1 MSDMKRT
8 LLFLMGIWMATGLY
22 AQSWLPQ
29 RDTMQGE
36 HESMVIDLKLTI
48 DGETYAPEGA
58 TSPYRIAAYVD
69 GMFRGESQ
77 VNTHM
82 QADGSVALSY
92 FTLTVYGYTDPETKE
107 NTLAGKPV
115 TFRIYDEE
123 SGLEYI
129 LPDTYS
135 YPFADGAHHGTL
147 SDLEELSFTSITG
160 MYLTNE
166 DIYPDTEYNL
176 NDYVTFFSRG
186 EDVTDGTRL
195 YLTWSITKS
204 NTISSYPPAGFHL
217 DASTGNLMVTAEA
230 LAGDYEYHAH
240 TQGTTLK
247 EQRGTLT
254 LRKNAASIT
263 ILNDTVDV
271 LSGTNAFSG
280 VLAEGIDFEILPSD
294 AEKGFFL
301 SYSNGAIVGEDGR
314 LRAGESEVTITASS
328 DESVQGT
335 LHLRVFDDV
344 DEFSTTE
351 TLLYLPSTVT
361 DVDAWLKQHIT
372 FTPATAL
379 HDIFYL
385 SSDWNVI
392 STHGA
397 KPVITGLGE
406 TTLTLRPVLTSGDQS
421 ITFTIIVYHPIDELV
436 VVKESYDVIVG
447 QSLGDVIYESDATF
461 YFAPQGSSG
470 LPYAYTIE
478 DKEFLTADS
487 CFAKVGS
494 TTMTLWHP
502 ARPDLKAQLTLNAY
516 DEATDIEYVGDKV
529 YVPRSTTDLMA
540 YLHKHISL
548 VPATAKQ
555 EFKITSSSNATV
567 IGRQATGAPYSVR
580 GYGTAGLL
588 LKPTVT
594 NANRSYLVTVV
605 VYEPVTGINLL
616 VDHLEGTVGEN
627 IHSHIAYGATFGF
640 EPRFSRN
647 IITDFTVTPTDPTM
661 IDADGNILRGGP
673 TSVIIA
679 SVTNPEVKAELP
691 VTLYDLPEDIDF
703 IDGVERAYIPDTCTD
718 VDAWLKRYIQ
728 VLPATA
734 KQEFRYAAASPAAVI
749 QLEGSAPNRY
759 PVVQNTGEGTLIMA
773 PAALPGKIKYFPI
786 TVYKPVEEVTILQDT
801 AKAYVGD
808 TFHSHAEYGTHF
820 RFEPEMSGTVR
831 QSVFALGNPAI
842 CPAGDINAIPDSEE
856 AQAAVLVSSGTT
868 TVSVSPL
875 TDPGVKG
882 EYTLV
887 VYDYSKEFAHDE
899 KIYIPFDAADPAAYI
914 YRQVSVLPTTA
925 RQELEFMYT
934 YNPSVIEVMGGQLH
948 IYGLGET
955 KLHLR
960 SIDGRTVADIPVVV
974 YQEVQEV
981 VTHID
986 SLELAVGLNL
996 FDYLEA
1002 GVHYDVL
1009 PGDAPQSII
1018 LIPDDTTM
1026 VAPDGTILRKG
1037 TTLLTLASAFTPEIQ
1052 SSTPIVVNSYYKLL
1066 DFTLSVDGQ
1075 QYDAPH
1081 YFYTHRY
1088 EKHTVTLVPQPETA
1102 PFDPECLSVGIW
1114 DERNFSSGVISS
1126 EVVSCTPSYHADGT
1140 VKDVTIVIKPQAF
1153 GYGDLMIEYSDKRS
1167 GFVEKSGFLGFTV
1180 CRDIPL
1186 EEGWNWTGLF
1196 EQIYARYE
1204 EEDGELN
1211 LDAPTY
1217 DHYNDADHFGGGL
1230 VDLRLPDGHYLH
1242 KDPVYGLFGQI
1253 EETWASGAKIHFD
1266 RSQATGATFIKD
1278 STILIYR
1285 SSYMTSYRG
1294 GSADRTPLIHQG
1306 WNWIGYPYLYDY
1318 SIELLGIRTNDPDS
1332 EHAQLYGLP
1341 TDGDILLGHDGSMLV
1356 YDGTAHEWL
1365 TPDGG
1370 DYTFR
1375 YGQMYLYYTTRP
1387 DEPGVDHRFYWGAEA
1402 FRYPIYDLTEEASL
1416 APSLRREH
1424 SEWTY
1429 DSHRFADKMAIIARL
1444 DGLDNLE
1451 DYSIG
1456 AFVGDEG
1463 RGEGRAVKDWMFITL
1478 SGEAKDHVTFRL
1490 LDKRTGLSYPL
1501 SESLRFGM
1509 LEGTLRD
1516 PYRFDTRDI
1525 AMGINTID
1533 EAPSL
1538 TILDDVVSA
1547 HGLIRVY
1554 DLQGKLVAE
1563 GHDEVSLAPL
1573 ARGIYII
1580 VTERGKLKVER

>member
-8 LLFLMGIWMATGLY
+8 LLFLMGIWMTTGLY

-48 DGETYAPEGA
+48 DGVTYAPEGA

-176 NDYVTFFSRG
+176 NDYVIFFSRG

-195 YLTWSITKS
+195 YLTWSITRS

-217 DASTGNLMVTAEA
+217 DASTGILMVTAEA
-230 LAGDYEYHAH
+230 TAGDYEYHAH
-240 TQGTTLK
+240 TQGATLK
-247 EQRGTLT
+247 EQWGTLT

-271 LSGTNAFSG
+271 LSGTDAFSG
-280 VLAEGIDFEILPSD
+280 VLTEGIDFEILPSD

-301 SYSNGAIVGEDGR
+301 SYSNGAIVGEGGR
-314 LRAGESEVTITASS
+314 LRVGESEVTITATS

-385 SSDWNVI
+385 SSDQNVI

-397 KPVITGLGE
+397 KPIITGLGE

-470 LPYAYTIE
+470 LPYTYTIE

-516 DEATDIEYVGDKV
+516 DEATDIEYVGDKI

-540 YLHKHISL
+540 YLHEHISL

-555 EFKITSSSNATV
+555 EFKITSSSNAAV

-580 GYGTAGLL
+580 GYGTAGLI

-594 NANRSYLVTVV
+594 NANRSYLVGVV

-640 EPRFSRN
+640 EPRYNSN

-661 IDADGNILRGGP
+661 IDADGNILCGGP

-691 VTLYDLPEDIDF
+691 VTLYDLPTDIAF
-703 IDGVERAYIPDTCTD
+703 IDGVERAYVPDTCTD

-734 KQEFRYAAASPAAVI
+734 KQEFRYAAASPTTVVYLA
-749 QLEGSAPNRY
+749 GSAPNRY
-759 PVVQNTGEGTLIMA
+759 PVVKNKGEGTLLMA
-773 PAALPGKIKYFPI
+773 PAALPGEIKQFPI
-786 TVYKPVEEVTILQDT
+786 TVYKPIEEVTILQDT
-801 AKAYVGD
+801 VIGYVYD
-808 TFHSHAEYGTHF
+808 ALSDFISYGTHF
-820 RFEPEMSGTVR
+820 TFRPDKGGVILDYTYTLSDPSIVNEWGEIGK
-831 QSVFALGNPAI
+831 AAI
-842 CPAGDINAIPDSEE
+842 EGVTI
-856 AQAAVLVSSGTT
+856 
-868 TVSVSPL
+868 TVSPV

-882 EYTLV
+882 EYTLLA
-887 VYDYSKEFAHDE
+887 YDKTDDIAYDGDL
-899 KIYIPFDAADPAAYI
+899 IYIPYDAADPASYI
-914 YRQVSVLPTTA
+914 RRAVRIYPATA
-925 RQELEFMYT
+925 RQDIAFLENYMEDCEIFEL
-934 YNPSVIEVMGGQLH
+934 VDGQLR
-948 IYGLGET
+948 ITGIGDDWVYVSG
-955 KLHLR
+955 
-960 SIDGRTVADIPVVV
+960 IDGYGYKAIPVRVFDAIRDVV
-974 YQEVQEV
+974 IDEPTINVPVSHNVYDYIKAGIHY
-981 VTHID
+981 HI
-986 SLELAVGLNL
+986 
-996 FDYLEA
+996 
-1002 GVHYDVL
+1002 L
-1009 PGDAPQSII
+1009 PEEAPQNVIV
-1018 LIPDDTTM
+1018 IPDDTTM
-1026 VAPDGTILRKG
+1026 LSPDGTVLRKG
-1037 TTLLTLASAFTPEIQ
+1037 TCTFSLASEYSPG
-1052 SSTPIVVNSYYKLL
+1052 IVSLEKMTLNAELRL
-1066 DFTLSVDGQ
+1066 MGFTLTEEGG
-1075 QYDAPH
+1075 YH
-1081 YFYTHRY
+1081 THSHRF
-1088 EKHTVTLVPQPETA
+1088 EKHTLTLSPVPDA
-1102 PFDPECLSVGIW
+1102 VVLDPDRLDVGMLDEYNLQGLPSSVV
-1114 DERNFSSGVISS
+1114 E
-1126 EVVSCTPSYHADGT
+1126 SCTPNYRADGT
-1140 VKDVTIVIKPQAF
+1140 IKDFTIVVRPQGF
-1153 GYGDLMIEYSDKRS
+1153 GYADLMIEYRDEVAGTIDYSYNWW
-1167 GFVEKSGFLGFTV
+1167 LTV
-1180 CRDIPL
+1180 NLDMPL
-1186 EEGWNWTGLF
+1186 HDGWNWSAFF
-1196 EQIYARYE
+1196 EEPNGDYTEWDDEGNPILESISYNYF
-1204 EEDGELN
+1204 
-1211 LDAPTY
+1211 
-1217 DHYNDADHFGGGL
+1217 NDANRFAGGL
-1230 VDLRLPDGHYLH
+1230 VDLRTQGSGYLH

-1253 EETWASGAKIHFD
+1253 DGGFISGAKINFD
-1266 RSQATGATFIKD
+1266 HSQASGLTYLAD
-1278 STILIYR
+1278 STRILYGVG
-1285 SSYMTSYRG
+1285 YMTKYRLG
-1294 GSADRTPLIHQG
+1294 NADLTPLIHQG

-1341 TDGDILLGHDGSMLV
+1341 TDGDILLAHDGSMLV

-1402 FRYPIYDLTEEASL
+1402 TRYPTYDLTEEASL

-1456 AFVGDEG
+1456 AFVGDEC

-1516 PYRFDTRDI
+1516 PYRFDARDI

-1554 DLQGKLVAE
+1554 DLQGKLVTE

-1580 VTERGKLKVER
+1580 VTESGKIKVER

>member
-1 MSDMKRT
+1 MKRIAIF
-8 LLFLMGIWMATGLY
+8 LLSIWMTTGLY
-22 AQSWLPQ
+22 AQSWSPDAEHLS
-29 RDTMQGE
+29 GE
-36 HESMVIDLKLTI
+36 HESMVIDFRLVI
-48 DGETYAPEGA
+48 DGANYQPTSES
-58 TSPYRIAAYVD
+58 SPYRVAAYID
-69 GMFRGESQ
+69 GLFRGESQ

-82 QADGSVALSY
+82 QADGAVAFSY
-92 FTLTVYGYTDPETKE
+92 FTLTVYGYTDPETKD
-107 NTLAGKPV
+107 NALAGKPV
-115 TFRIYDEE
+115 TFRVWDE
-123 SGLEYI
+123 STGLEYI

-135 YPFADGAHHGTL
+135 YPFTDGAHHGTL
-147 SDLEELSFTSITG
+147 SDLEELSFTTITG
-160 MYLTNE
+160 IYLTNE
-166 DIYPDTEYNL
+166 DIYNNTEYNL
-176 NDYVTFFSRG
+176 NTFAKFLHSG
-186 EDVTDGTRL
+186 EDITDGTRL
-195 YLTWSITKS
+195 YLTWSVNRA
-204 NTISSYPPAGFHL
+204 NTISPDAPTGFHL
-217 DASTGNLMVTAEA
+217 DAATGILMVTEEA
-230 LAGDYEYHAH
+230 TAGDYEYHAH
-240 TQGTTLK
+240 TESTTL
-247 EQRGTLT
+247 RIAPGTLT
-254 LRKNAASIT
+254 LHKFATGIN

-271 LSGTNAFSG
+271 LAGTNAFSG
-280 VLAEGIDFEILPSD
+280 ALAEGTDFEILPYD
-294 AEKGFFL
+294 ADKGFFL
-301 SYSNGAIVGEDGR
+301 SYSNGDIIAEDGTLRVGESD
-314 LRAGESEVTITASS
+314 VTITASAVFG
-328 DESVQGT
+328 EQIQAT

-379 HDIFYL
+379 HDIFYR
-385 SSDWNVI
+385 STNQNVI

-397 KPVITGLGE
+397 KPIITGLGE
-406 TTLTLRPVLTSGDQS
+406 TTLTLSPMLTSGDQS

-502 ARPDLKAQLTLNAY
+502 ARPDLKAQFTLHAY
-516 DEATDIEYVGDKV
+516 DEATNIEYIGDKI
-529 YVPRSTTDLMA
+529 YVPRNTTDLLA
-540 YLHKHISL
+540 FLHEHVSL

-555 EFKITSSSNATV
+555 EFKITSSSNAAV

-640 EPRFSRN
+640 EPRYNRD

-661 IDADGNILRGGP
+661 ISADGTILRGGP
-673 TSVIIA
+673 TTVIIA

-691 VTLYDLPEDIDF
+691 VTLYDLPTGIDF
-703 IDGVERAYIPDTCTD
+703 IDGLGKAYVPDTCTN

-734 KQEFRYAAASPAAVI
+734 KQEFRYAAASPTTVI
-749 QLEGSAPNRY
+749 QLRGSAPNRY
-759 PVVQNTGEGTLIMA
+759 PVVHNIGEGTLMMG
-773 PAALPGKIKYFPI
+773 PAALPSKIIQVPI
-786 TVYKPVEEVTILQDT
+786 IVYKPVEEVTILQDT
-801 AKAYVGD
+801 VIGYVYD
-808 TFHSHAEYGTHF
+808 ALSDFISYGTHF
-820 RFEPEMSGTVR
+820 TFEPEEGVIQDYTYTLSDPSIVNERGEIGE
-831 QSVFALGNPAI
+831 AAI
-842 CPAGDINAIPDSEE
+842 EGVTI
-856 AQAAVLVSSGTT
+856 
-868 TVSVSPL
+868 TVSPV

-882 EYTLV
+882 EYTLLAYDKTDDI
-887 VYDYSKEFAHDE
+887 VYDGDL
-899 KIYIPFDAADPAAYI
+899 IYIPYDAADPASYI
-914 YRQVSVLPTTA
+914 RRAVRIYPATA
-925 RQELEFMYT
+925 RQDIAFLENYMEDCEIFEI
-934 YNPSVIEVMGGQLH
+934 VDGQLR
-948 IYGLGET
+948 ITGIGDDWVVVCG
-955 KLHLR
+955 
-960 SIDGRTVADIPVVV
+960 IDGYGHKAIPVRVFDAIRDVV
-974 YQEVQEV
+974 IDEPTINVPVSHNVYDYIKAGIHY
-981 VTHID
+981 HI
-986 SLELAVGLNL
+986 
-996 FDYLEA
+996 
-1002 GVHYDVL
+1002 L
-1009 PGDAPQSII
+1009 PEDAPQSVIV
-1018 LIPDDTTM
+1018 IPDDTTM
-1026 VAPDGTILRKG
+1026 LSPDGTVLREG
-1037 TTLLTLASAFTPEIQ
+1037 TCTFSLASEYSPG
-1052 SSTPIVVNSYYKLL
+1052 IVSLEKMTLNAELRL
-1066 DFTLSVDGQ
+1066 MGFTLTEEGGYHTNS
-1075 QYDAPH
+1075 
-1081 YFYTHRY
+1081 HRF
-1088 EKHTVTLVPQPETA
+1088 EKHTLTLSPVPDA
-1102 PFDPECLSVGIW
+1102 VVLDPDRLDVGMLDW
-1114 DERNFSSGVISS
+1114 YNLQGLQSS
-1126 EVVSCTPSYHADGT
+1126 EVESCTPNYRADGT
-1140 VKDVTIVIKPQAF
+1140 VKDFTIVVRPLGF
-1153 GYGDLMIEYSDKRS
+1153 GSADLMIEYRDEVAGTIDYSYNW
-1167 GFVEKSGFLGFTV
+1167 GLTV
-1180 CRDIPL
+1180 NIDMPL
-1186 EEGWNWTGLF
+1186 HDGWNWSAFF
-1196 EQIYARYE
+1196 EEPNGDFTEWDDEGNPILESISY
-1204 EEDGELN
+1204 N
-1211 LDAPTY
+1211 SF
-1217 DHYNDADHFGGGL
+1217 NDADRFAGGL
-1230 VDLRLPDGHYLH
+1230 VDLRTQGSGYLH
-1242 KDPVYGLFGQI
+1242 KDPVYGLFGHI
-1253 EETWASGAKIHFD
+1253 DGGFINGAKINFD
-1266 RSQATGATFIKD
+1266 HSQASGLTYLAD
-1278 STILIYR
+1278 STRILYGVG
-1285 SSYMTSYRG
+1285 YMTKYRRG
-1294 GSADRTPLIHQG
+1294 NASRTPVIHQG

-1318 SIELLGIRTNDPDS
+1318 SIELLGIRTNDLDS
-1332 EHAQLYGLP
+1332 EHAQLYGVP
-1341 TDGDILLGHDGSMLV
+1341 TDGDILLAHDGSMLV

-1365 TPDGG
+1365 TPDGE

-1402 FRYPIYDLTEEASL
+1402 TRYPIYDLTEEASL

-1456 AFVGDEG
+1456 AFVGDEC

-1478 SGEAKDHVTFRL
+1478 SGEAKDRVTFRL

-1516 PYRFDTRDI
+1516 PYRFDVRGID
-1525 AMGINTID
+1525 MGIAPID

-1554 DLQGKLVAE
+1554 DLQGKLVTE

-1580 VTERGKLKVER
+1580 VTENEKRRIVN

>member
-8 LLFLMGIWMATGLY
+8 LLFLMGIWMTTGLY

-217 DASTGNLMVTAEA
+217 DASTGILMVTTEA

-247 EQRGTLT
+247 KQRGTLT
-254 LRKNAASIT
+254 LRKNATSIT

-271 LSGTNAFSG
+271 LSGTDAFNG
-280 VLAEGIDFEILPSD
+280 VLTEGIDFKILPSD
-294 AEKGFFL
+294 AQKGFFL
-301 SYSNGAIVGEDGR
+301 SYSNGAIVGEGGR
-314 LRAGESEVTITASS
+314 LRAGESEVTITATS
-328 DESVQGT
+328 DASVQGT

-392 STHGA
+392 STYGA
-397 KPVITGLGE
+397 KPIITGLGE

-516 DEATDIEYVGDKV
+516 DEATDIEYVGDKI
-529 YVPRSTTDLMA
+529 YVPRSTTDLIA
-540 YLHKHISL
+540 YLHEHISL

-555 EFKITSSSNATV
+555 EFKITSSSNAAV
-567 IGRQATGAPYSVR
+567 IGRQATGAPYIVR

-640 EPRFSRN
+640 EPRYSPN

-691 VTLYDLPEDIDF
+691 VTLYDLPEDIAF
-703 IDGVERAYIPDTCTD
+703 IDGVERAYVPDTCTD

-734 KQEFRYAAASPAAVI
+734 KQEFRYAAASPTTVI
-749 QLEGSAPNRY
+749 QLAGSAPNRY
-759 PVVQNTGEGTLIMA
+759 PVVRNTGEGTLIMA
-773 PAALPGKIKYFPI
+773 PAALPGKIKQFPI
-786 TVYKPVEEVTILQDT
+786 TVYKPIEEVTILQDT
-801 AKAYVGD
+801 VIGYVYD
-808 TFHSHAEYGTHF
+808 ALSDFISYGTHF
-820 RFEPEMSGTVR
+820 TFKPDEGRGVILDYTYTLSDPSIVNERGEIGK
-831 QSVFALGNPAI
+831 AAI
-842 CPAGDINAIPDSEE
+842 EGVTI
-856 AQAAVLVSSGTT
+856 
-868 TVSVSPL
+868 TVSPV

-882 EYTLV
+882 EYTLLA
-887 VYDYSKEFAHDE
+887 YDKTDDIAYDGDL
-899 KIYIPFDAADPAAYI
+899 IYIPYDAADPASYI
-914 YRQVSVLPTTA
+914 RRAVRIYPATA
-925 RQELEFMYT
+925 RQDIAFLENFMEDCEIFEL
-934 YNPSVIEVMGGQLH
+934 VDGQLR
-948 IYGLGET
+948 ITGIGDDWVYVSG
-955 KLHLR
+955 
-960 SIDGRTVADIPVVV
+960 IDGYGYEAIPVRVFDAIRDVV
-974 YQEVQEV
+974 
-981 VTHID
+981 ID
-986 SLELAVGLNL
+986 EPTINVPVSHNVH
-996 FDYLEA
+996 DYIEA
-1002 GVHYDVL
+1002 GIHYHIL
-1009 PGDAPQSII
+1009 PEDAPQSVII
-1018 LIPDDTTM
+1018 VPDDTTM
-1026 VAPDGTILRKG
+1026 LSPDGTVLREG
-1037 TTLLTLASAFTPEIQ
+1037 TCTFSLASEYSPG
-1052 SSTPIVVNSYYKLL
+1052 IVSLEKMTLNAELRL
-1066 DFTLSVDGQ
+1066 MGFTLTEEGG
-1075 QYDAPH
+1075 YH
-1081 YFYTHRY
+1081 THSHRF
-1088 EKHTVTLVPQPETA
+1088 EKHTLTLSPVPDA
-1102 PFDPECLSVGIW
+1102 VVLDPDRLDVGMLDEYNLQGLQSSVV
-1114 DERNFSSGVISS
+1114 E
-1126 EVVSCTPSYHADGT
+1126 SCTPNYRADGT
-1140 VKDVTIVIKPQAF
+1140 VKDFTIVVRPQGF
-1153 GYGDLMIEYSDKRS
+1153 GYADLMIEYRDEVVGTIDYSYNWW
-1167 GFVEKSGFLGFTV
+1167 LTV
-1180 CRDIPL
+1180 NLDMPL
-1186 EEGWNWTGLF
+1186 HDGWNWSAFF
-1196 EQIYARYE
+1196 EEPNGDFTEWDDEGNPILESISYNYF
-1204 EEDGELN
+1204 
-1211 LDAPTY
+1211 
-1217 DHYNDADHFGGGL
+1217 NDADRFAGGL
-1230 VDLRLPDGHYLH
+1230 VDLRTQNGGYLH
-1242 KDPVYGLFGQI
+1242 KDPVYGLFGHI
-1253 EETWASGAKIHFD
+1253 DGGFISGAKINFD
-1266 RSQATGATFIKD
+1266 HSQASGLTYLAD
-1278 STILIYR
+1278 STRILYGAGYMSKYR
-1285 SSYMTSYRG
+1285 RG
-1294 GSADRTPLIHQG
+1294 NADLTPVIHQG

-1341 TDGDILLGHDGSMLV
+1341 ADGDILLAHDGSMLV

-1387 DEPGVDHRFYWGAEA
+1387 DEPGVPHRFYWGAEA
-1402 FRYPIYDLTEEASL
+1402 IRYPTYDLTEEASL

-1456 AFVGDEG
+1456 AFVGDEC

-1533 EAPSL
+1533 ETPSL

-1580 VTERGKLKVER
+1580 VTENEKLKVER

>member
-1 MSDMKRT
+1 MKRIAIF
-8 LLFLMGIWMATGLY
+8 LLSIWMTTGLY
-22 AQSWLPQ
+22 AQSWSPDAEHLS
-29 RDTMQGE
+29 GE
-36 HESMVIDLKLTI
+36 HESMVIDFRLVI
-48 DGETYAPEGA
+48 DGANYQPTSES
-58 TSPYRIAAYVD
+58 SPYRVAAYID
-69 GMFRGESQ
+69 GLFRGESQ

-82 QADGSVALSY
+82 QADGAVAFSY
-92 FTLTVYGYTDPETKE
+92 FTLTVYGYTDPETKD
-107 NTLAGKPV
+107 NALAGKPV
-115 TFRIYDEE
+115 TFRVWDE
-123 SGLEYI
+123 STGLEYI

-135 YPFADGAHHGTL
+135 YPFTDGAHHGTL
-147 SDLEELSFTSITG
+147 SDLEELSFTTITG
-160 MYLTNE
+160 IYLTNE
-166 DIYPDTEYNL
+166 DIYNNTEYNL
-176 NDYVTFFSRG
+176 NTFAKFLHSG
-186 EDVTDGTRL
+186 EDITDGTRL
-195 YLTWSITKS
+195 YLTWSVNRA
-204 NTISSYPPAGFHL
+204 NTISPDAPTGFHL
-217 DASTGNLMVTAEA
+217 DAATGILMVTEEA
-230 LAGDYEYHAH
+230 TAGDYEYHAH
-240 TQGTTLK
+240 TESTTL
-247 EQRGTLT
+247 RIAPGTLT
-254 LRKNAASIT
+254 LHKFATGIN

-271 LSGTNAFSG
+271 LAGTNAFSG
-280 VLAEGIDFEILPSD
+280 ALAEGTDFEILPND
-294 AEKGFFL
+294 ADKGFFL
-301 SYSNGAIVGEDGR
+301 SYSNGDIIAEDGTLRVGESD
-314 LRAGESEVTITASS
+314 VTITASAVFG
-328 DESVQGT
+328 EQIQAT

-379 HDIFYL
+379 HDIFYR
-385 SSDWNVI
+385 STNQNVI

-397 KPVITGLGE
+397 KPIITGLGE
-406 TTLTLRPVLTSGDQS
+406 TTLTLSPVLTSGDQS

-502 ARPDLKAQLTLNAY
+502 ARPDLKAQFTLHAY
-516 DEATDIEYVGDKV
+516 DEATNIEYIGDKI
-529 YVPRSTTDLMA
+529 YVPRNTTDLLA
-540 YLHKHISL
+540 YLHEHVSL

-555 EFKITSSSNATV
+555 EFKITSSSNAAV

-640 EPRFSRN
+640 EPRYNRD

-661 IDADGNILRGGP
+661 IDADGTILRGGP
-673 TSVIIA
+673 TTVIIA

-691 VTLYDLPEDIDF
+691 VTLYDLPTGIDF
-703 IDGVERAYIPDTCTD
+703 IDGLGKAYVPDTCTN

-734 KQEFRYAAASPAAVI
+734 KQEFRYAAASPTTVI
-749 QLEGSAPNRY
+749 QLRGSAPNRY
-759 PVVQNTGEGTLIMA
+759 PVVHNIGEGTLMMA
-773 PAALPGKIKYFPI
+773 PAALPSNIIQVPI
-786 TVYKPVEEVTILQDT
+786 IVYKPVEEVTILQDT
-801 AKAYVGD
+801 VIGYVYD
-808 TFHSHAEYGTHF
+808 ALSDFISYGTHF
-820 RFEPEMSGTVR
+820 TFEPEEGVIQDYTYTLSDPSIVNERGEIGE
-831 QSVFALGNPAI
+831 AAI
-842 CPAGDINAIPDSEE
+842 EGVTI
-856 AQAAVLVSSGTT
+856 
-868 TVSVSPL
+868 TVSPV

-882 EYTLV
+882 EYTLLAYDKTDDI
-887 VYDYSKEFAHDE
+887 VYDGDL
-899 KIYIPFDAADPAAYI
+899 IYIPYDAADPASYI
-914 YRQVSVLPTTA
+914 RRAVRIYPATA
-925 RQELEFMYT
+925 RQDIAFLENYMEDCEIFEI
-934 YNPSVIEVMGGQLH
+934 VDGQLR
-948 IYGLGET
+948 ITGIGDDWVVVCG
-955 KLHLR
+955 
-960 SIDGRTVADIPVVV
+960 IDGYGHKAIPVRVFDAIRDVV
-974 YQEVQEV
+974 IDEPTINVPVSHNVYDYIKAGIHY
-981 VTHID
+981 HI
-986 SLELAVGLNL
+986 
-996 FDYLEA
+996 
-1002 GVHYDVL
+1002 L
-1009 PGDAPQSII
+1009 PEDAPQSVIV
-1018 LIPDDTTM
+1018 IPDDTTM
-1026 VAPDGTILRKG
+1026 LSPDGTVLREG
-1037 TTLLTLASAFTPEIQ
+1037 TCTFSLASEYSPG
-1052 SSTPIVVNSYYKLL
+1052 IVSLEKMTLNAELRL
-1066 DFTLSVDGQ
+1066 MGFTLTEEGGYHTNS
-1075 QYDAPH
+1075 
-1081 YFYTHRY
+1081 HRF
-1088 EKHTVTLVPQPETA
+1088 EKHTLTLSPVPDA
-1102 PFDPECLSVGIW
+1102 VVLDPDRLDVGMLDW
-1114 DERNFSSGVISS
+1114 YNLQGLQSS
-1126 EVVSCTPSYHADGT
+1126 EVESCTPNYRADGT
-1140 VKDVTIVIKPQAF
+1140 VKDFTIVVRPLGF
-1153 GYGDLMIEYSDKRS
+1153 GSADLMIEYRDEVAGTIDYSYNW
-1167 GFVEKSGFLGFTV
+1167 GLTV
-1180 CRDIPL
+1180 NIDMPL
-1186 EEGWNWTGLF
+1186 HDGWNWSAFF
-1196 EQIYARYE
+1196 EEPNGDFTEWDDEGNPILESISY
-1204 EEDGELN
+1204 N
-1211 LDAPTY
+1211 SF
-1217 DHYNDADHFGGGL
+1217 NDADRFAGGL
-1230 VDLRLPDGHYLH
+1230 VDLRTQGSGYLH
-1242 KDPVYGLFGQI
+1242 KDPVYGLFGQFDGGFI
-1253 EETWASGAKIHFD
+1253 NGAKINFD
-1266 RSQATGATFIKD
+1266 HSQASGLTYLAD
-1278 STILIYR
+1278 STRILYGVG
-1285 SSYMTSYRG
+1285 YMTKYRG
-1294 GSADRTPLIHQG
+1294 GNADRTPLIHQG

-1318 SIELLGIRTNDPDS
+1318 SIELLGIRTNDLDS
-1332 EHAQLYGLP
+1332 EHAQLYGVP
-1341 TDGDILLGHDGSMLV
+1341 TDGDILLAHDGSMLV

-1402 FRYPIYDLTEEASL
+1402 TRYPIYDLTEEASL

-1456 AFVGDEG
+1456 AFVGDEC

-1478 SGEAKDHVTFRL
+1478 SGEAKDRVTFRL

-1516 PYRFDTRDI
+1516 PYRFDARDI

-1554 DLQGKLVAE
+1554 DLQGKLVTE

-1580 VTERGKLKVER
+1580 VTENEKRRIVN

>member
-1 MSDMKRT
+1 MKRIAIF
-8 LLFLMGIWMATGLY
+8 LLSIWMTTGLY
-22 AQSWLPQ
+22 AQSWSPDAEHLS
-29 RDTMQGE
+29 GE
-36 HESMVIDLKLTI
+36 HESMVIDFRLVI
-48 DGETYAPEGA
+48 DGANYQPTSES
-58 TSPYRIAAYVD
+58 SPYRVAAYID
-69 GMFRGESQ
+69 GLFRGESQ

-82 QADGSVALSY
+82 QADGAVAFSY
-92 FTLTVYGYTDPETKE
+92 FTLTVYGYTDPETKD
-107 NTLAGKPV
+107 NALAGKPV
-115 TFRIYDEE
+115 TFRVWDE
-123 SGLEYI
+123 STGLEYI

-135 YPFADGAHHGTL
+135 YPFTDGAHHGTL
-147 SDLEELSFTSITG
+147 SDLEELSFTTITG
-160 MYLTNE
+160 IYLTNE
-166 DIYPDTEYNL
+166 DIYNNTEYNL
-176 NDYVTFFSRG
+176 NTFAKFLHSG
-186 EDVTDGTRL
+186 EDITDGTRL
-195 YLTWSITKS
+195 YLTWSVNRA
-204 NTISSYPPAGFHL
+204 NTISPDAPTGFHL
-217 DASTGNLMVTAEA
+217 DAATGILMVTEEA
-230 LAGDYEYHAH
+230 TAGDYEYHAH
-240 TQGTTLK
+240 TESTTL
-247 EQRGTLT
+247 RIAPGTLT
-254 LRKNAASIT
+254 LHKFATGIN

-271 LSGTNAFSG
+271 LAGTNAFSG
-280 VLAEGIDFEILPSD
+280 ALAEGTDFEILPYD
-294 AEKGFFL
+294 ADKGFFL
-301 SYSNGAIVGEDGR
+301 SYSNGDIIAEDGTLRVGESD
-314 LRAGESEVTITASS
+314 VTITASAVFG
-328 DESVQGT
+328 EQIQAT

-379 HDIFYL
+379 HDIFYR
-385 SSDWNVI
+385 STNQNVI

-397 KPVITGLGE
+397 KPIITGLGE
-406 TTLTLRPVLTSGDQS
+406 TTLTLSPVLTSGDQS

-502 ARPDLKAQLTLNAY
+502 ARPDLKAQFTLHAY
-516 DEATDIEYVGDKV
+516 DEATNIEYIGDKI
-529 YVPRSTTDLMA
+529 YVPRNTTDLLA
-540 YLHKHISL
+540 YLHEHVSL

-555 EFKITSSSNATV
+555 EFKITSSSNAAV

-640 EPRFSRN
+640 EPRYNRD

-661 IDADGNILRGGP
+661 ISADGTILRGGP
-673 TSVIIA
+673 TTVIIA

-691 VTLYDLPEDIDF
+691 VTLYDLPTGIDF
-703 IDGVERAYIPDTCTD
+703 IDGLGKAYVPDTCTN

-734 KQEFRYAAASPAAVI
+734 KQEFRYAAASPTTVI
-749 QLEGSAPNRY
+749 QLRGSAPNRY
-759 PVVQNTGEGTLIMA
+759 PVVNNIGEGTLMMA
-773 PAALPGKIKYFPI
+773 PAALPSKIIQVPI
-786 TVYKPVEEVTILQDT
+786 IVYKPVEEVTILQDT
-801 AKAYVGD
+801 VFGYVYD
-808 TFHSHAEYGTHF
+808 ALSDFISYGTHF
-820 RFEPEMSGTVR
+820 TFEPEEGVIHDYTYTLSDPSIVNERGEIGK
-831 QSVFALGNPAI
+831 AAI
-842 CPAGDINAIPDSEE
+842 EGVTI
-856 AQAAVLVSSGTT
+856 
-868 TVSVSPL
+868 TVSPV

-882 EYTLV
+882 EYTLLA
-887 VYDYSKEFAHDE
+887 YDKTDDIAYDGDL
-899 KIYIPFDAADPAAYI
+899 IYIPYDAADPASYI
-914 YRQVSVLPTTA
+914 RRAVRIYPATA
-925 RQELEFMYT
+925 RQDIAFLENYMEDCEIFEL
-934 YNPSVIEVMGGQLH
+934 VDGQLR
-948 IYGLGET
+948 ITGIGDDWVYVSG
-955 KLHLR
+955 
-960 SIDGRTVADIPVVV
+960 IDGYGYEAIPVRVYDAIRDVV
-974 YQEVQEV
+974 
-981 VTHID
+981 ID
-986 SLELAVGLNL
+986 EPTINVPVSRNVY
-996 FDYLEA
+996 DYLKA
-1002 GVHYDVL
+1002 GIHYHIL
-1009 PGDAPQSII
+1009 PDDAPQSVIV
-1018 LIPDDTTM
+1018 IPDDTTM
-1026 VAPDGTILRKG
+1026 LSPDGTVLREG
-1037 TTLLTLASAFTPEIQ
+1037 TCTFSLASEYSPG
-1052 SSTPIVVNSYYKLL
+1052 IVSLEKMTLNAELRL
-1066 DFTLSVDGQ
+1066 MGFTLTEEGGYHTNS
-1075 QYDAPH
+1075 
-1081 YFYTHRY
+1081 HRF
-1088 EKHTVTLVPQPETA
+1088 EKHTLTLSPVPDA
-1102 PFDPECLSVGIW
+1102 VVLDPDRLDVGML
-1114 DERNFSSGVISS
+1114 DEYNLQGLQSS
-1126 EVVSCTPSYHADGT
+1126 EVESCTPNYRADGT
-1140 VKDVTIVIKPQAF
+1140 IKDFTIVVRPLGF
-1153 GYGDLMIEYSDKRS
+1153 GSADLMIEYRDEVAGTIDYSYNW
-1167 GFVEKSGFLGFTV
+1167 GLTV
-1180 CRDIPL
+1180 NIDMPL
-1186 EEGWNWTGLF
+1186 HDGWNWSAFF
-1196 EQIYARYE
+1196 EEPNGDFTEWDDEGNPILESLSYNYF
-1204 EEDGELN
+1204 
-1211 LDAPTY
+1211 
-1217 DHYNDADHFGGGL
+1217 NDADRFAGGL
-1230 VDLRLPDGHYLH
+1230 VDLRTQGGGYLH
-1242 KDPVYGLFGQI
+1242 KDPVYGLFGHI
-1253 EETWASGAKIHFD
+1253 DGGFINGAKINFD
-1266 RSQATGATFIKD
+1266 HSQASGLTYLAD
-1278 STILIYR
+1278 STRILYGVG
-1285 SSYMTSYRG
+1285 YMTKYRG
-1294 GSADRTPLIHQG
+1294 GNASRTPVIHQG

-1341 TDGDILLGHDGSMLV
+1341 TDGDILLAHDGSMLV
-1356 YDGTAHEWL
+1356 YDATAHEWL

-1402 FRYPIYDLTEEASL
+1402 TRYPIYDLTEEASL

-1456 AFVGDEG
+1456 AFVGDEC

-1478 SGEAKDHVTFRL
+1478 SGEAKDRVTFRL

-1516 PYRFDTRDI
+1516 PYRFDVRGID
-1525 AMGINTID
+1525 MGIAPID

-1554 DLQGKLVAE
+1554 DLQGKLVTE

-1580 VTERGKLKVER
+1580 VTENEKRRIVN

>member
-1 MSDMKRT
+1 MKRIVIF
-8 LLFLMGIWMATGLY
+8 LLSIWTATGLY
-22 AQSWLPQ
+22 AQSWSPDAD
-29 RDTMQGE
+29 RITGE
-36 HESMVIDLKLTI
+36 HESMVIDFRLVI
-48 DGETYAPEGA
+48 DGVDYQPSPES
-58 TSPYRIAAYVD
+58 SPYRIAAFVD
-69 GMFRGESQ
+69 GLFCGESQ
-77 VNTHM
+77 INRY
-82 QADGSVALSY
+82 QPADETVGISY
-92 FTLTVYGYTDPETKE
+92 FTLRVYGLTDPVTKE
-107 NTLAGKPV
+107 NAFAGKEI
-115 TFRIYDEE
+115 TFRIYDEVNQ
-123 SGLEYI
+123 LEYI

-135 YPFADGAHHGTL
+135 YPFADGAHIGTL
-147 SDLEELSFTSITG
+147 SELEALSFTTITG

-166 DIYPDTEYNL
+166 DIYPNTEYNL
-176 NDYVTFFSRG
+176 NDYVTFLSRG
-186 EDVTDGTRL
+186 DDVTDGTRL
-195 YLTWSITKS
+195 RLTWSVAQPNS
-204 NTISSYPPAGFHL
+204 ISSDPPTGFHL
-217 DASTGNLMVTAEA
+217 DASTGILMVTENAH
-230 LAGDYEYHAH
+230 AGDYEYRAH

-254 LRKNAASIT
+254 LRKNAASIEV
-263 ILNDTVDV
+263 LRDPSDV

-280 VLAEGIDFEILPSD
+280 ALVEGIDYKLYPED
-294 AEKGFFL
+294 AIHDVWF
-301 SYSNGAIVGEDGR
+301 SYSNNEIIGEDGL
-314 LRAGESEVTITASS
+314 LRYGSSEVTIHATSNDAVTA
-328 DESVQGT
+328 T
-335 LHLRVFDDV
+335 LTLNVYDDV
-344 DEFSTTE
+344 SEFGISSPT
-351 TLLYLPSTVT
+351 LYLPDTVS

-372 FTPATAL
+372 LAPSTAKQEL
-379 HDIFYL
+379 YYL
-385 SSDWNVI
+385 TSSDHNI
-392 STHGA
+392 IGIHTETH
-397 KPVITGLGE
+397 KPVINALGE
-406 TTLTLRPVLTSGDQS
+406 ATLRLCPALTSGDQVLS
-421 ITFTIIVYHPIDELV
+421 VTLIVYHPIDELV
-436 VVKESYDVIVG
+436 VINDSYDAV
-447 QSLGDVIYESDATF
+447 LGEPLSKRVYESDATF
-461 YFAPQGSSG
+461 YFAPQGSSSI
-470 LPYAYTIE
+470 PFQYNIA
-478 DKEFLTADS
+478 DKAFLTADS
-487 CFAKVGS
+487 CFAKLGS

-502 ARPDLKAQLTLNAY
+502 ARPELQAQLSLHVY
-516 DEATDIEYVGDKV
+516 DEATHIEHVGDKL
-529 YVPRSTTDLMA
+529 YVPRNTTDLMA
-540 YLHKHISL
+540 YLHEHVSL

-555 EFKITSSSNATV
+555 EFKITSSSNAAV

-580 GYGTAGLL
+580 DYGTAGLL

-605 VYEPVTGINLL
+605 VCDPVTDINLL
-616 VDHLEGTVGEN
+616 VDHIEGTVGEN
-627 IHSHIAYGATFGF
+627 IHSHIAYGSTFGF
-640 EPRFSRN
+640 EPRYSRN

-673 TSVIIA
+673 TTVVIA
-679 SVTNPEVKAELP
+679 SVSNPEVKAELP
-691 VTLYDLPEDIDF
+691 VTLYDLPTDIAF
-703 IDGVERAYIPDTCTD
+703 IDGVEKAYVPDTCTN

-728 VLPATA
+728 VVPSTA
-734 KQEFRYAAASPAAVI
+734 KQEFRYAAASPTTVVYLA
-749 QLEGSAPNRY
+749 GSAPNRY
-759 PVVQNTGEGTLIMA
+759 PVVRNTGEGTLIMA
-773 PAALPGKIKYFPI
+773 PAALPGKIKQFPI
-786 TVYKPVEEVTILQDT
+786 TVYEPVEEVTILQDT

-820 RFEPEMSGTVR
+820 RFEPEMNGTVR

-875 TDPGVKG
+875 TDPEVKG

-899 KIYIPFDAADPAAYI
+899 KIYIPIDAADPTAYI
-914 YRQVSVLPTTA
+914 YSQVSVLPTTA

-934 YNPSVIEVMGGQLH
+934 DNPSVIEVMGGQLH

-960 SIDGRTVADIPVVV
+960 SIDGRTEADIPVEV
-974 YQEVQEV
+974 YQKVEKV

-1081 YFYTHRY
+1081 NFYTHRY
-1088 EKHTVTLVPQPETA
+1088 EKHTVTLVPQPEIA

-1114 DERNFSSGVISS
+1114 DDRNFSSGVISS

-1196 EQIYARYE
+1196 EQIYARHE

-1294 GSADRTPLIHQG
+1294 GSADRTPVIHQG

-1341 TDGDILLGHDGSMLV
+1341 TDGDILLAHDGSMLV

-1365 TPDGG
+1365 TPDGE

-1387 DEPGVDHRFYWGAEA
+1387 DEPGVDHRFYWGEGATK
-1402 FRYPIYDLTEEASL
+1402 YPIYDLTEEASL
-1416 APSLRREH
+1416 APSRHRER

-1429 DSHRFADKMAIIARL
+1429 DSHRFADKMAIIARI

-1456 AFVGDEG
+1456 AFVGDEC

-1509 LEGTLRD
+1509 LEGTLRA
-1516 PYRFDTRDI
+1516 PYRFDVRGID
-1525 AMGINTID
+1525 MGIAPID

-1554 DLQGKLVAE
+1554 DIQGKLVAE

-1580 VTERGKLKVER
+1580 VTESGKIKVKR

>member
-1 MSDMKRT
+1 MKRIAIF
-8 LLFLMGIWMATGLY
+8 LLSIWMTTGLY
-22 AQSWLPQ
+22 AQSWSP
-29 RDTMQGE
+29 DAEHISGE
-36 HESMVIDLKLTI
+36 HESMVIDFQLVI
-48 DGETYAPEGA
+48 DGANYQPTSES
-58 TSPYRIAAYVD
+58 SPYRVAAYID
-69 GMFRGESQ
+69 GLFRGESQ

-82 QADGSVALSY
+82 QADGAVAFSY
-92 FTLTVYGYTDPETKE
+92 FTLTVYGYTDPETKD
-107 NTLAGKPV
+107 NALAGKPV
-115 TFRIYDEE
+115 TFRVWDE
-123 SGLEYI
+123 STGLEYI

-135 YPFADGAHHGTL
+135 YPFTDGAHHGTL
-147 SDLEELSFTSITG
+147 SDLEELSFTTITG
-160 MYLTNE
+160 IYLTNE
-166 DIYPDTEYNL
+166 DIYNGTEYNL
-176 NDYVTFFSRG
+176 NTFAKFLHSG
-186 EDVTDGTRL
+186 EDITDGTRL
-195 YLTWSITKS
+195 YLTWSVNRA
-204 NTISSYPPAGFHL
+204 NTISPDAPTGFHL
-217 DASTGNLMVTAEA
+217 DAATGILMVTEEA
-230 LAGDYEYHAH
+230 TAGDYEYHAH
-240 TQGTTLK
+240 TESTTL
-247 EQRGTLT
+247 RIAPGTLT
-254 LRKNAASIT
+254 LHKFATGIN

-271 LSGTNAFSG
+271 LAGTNAFSG
-280 VLAEGIDFEILPSD
+280 ALAEGIHFEVLPYD
-294 AEKGFFL
+294 ADKGFFL
-301 SYSNGAIVGEDGR
+301 SYSNGDIIAEDGTLRVGESD
-314 LRAGESEVTITASS
+314 VTITASAVFG
-328 DESVQGT
+328 EQIQAT

-361 DVDAWLKQHIT
+361 DVDAWLKQYIT

-379 HDIFYL
+379 HDIFYR
-385 SSDWNVI
+385 STNQNVI

-397 KPVITGLGE
+397 KPIITGLGE
-406 TTLTLRPVLTSGDQS
+406 TTLTLSPVLTSGDQS

-502 ARPDLKAQLTLNAY
+502 ARPDLKAQFTLHAY
-516 DEATDIEYVGDKV
+516 DEATNIEYIGDKI
-529 YVPRSTTDLMA
+529 YVPRNTTDLLA
-540 YLHKHISL
+540 YLHEHVSL

-555 EFKITSSSNATV
+555 EFKITSSSNAAV

-640 EPRFSRN
+640 EPRYNRD

-661 IDADGNILRGGP
+661 ISADGTILRGGP
-673 TSVIIA
+673 TTVIIA

-691 VTLYDLPEDIDF
+691 VTLYDLPTGIDF
-703 IDGVERAYIPDTCTD
+703 IDGLGKAYVPDTCTN

-734 KQEFRYAAASPAAVI
+734 KQEFRYAAASPTTVI
-749 QLEGSAPNRY
+749 QLRGSAPNRY
-759 PVVQNTGEGTLIMA
+759 PVVHNIGEGTLMMA
-773 PAALPGKIKYFPI
+773 PAALPSNIIQVPI
-786 TVYKPVEEVTILQDT
+786 IVYKPVEEVTILQDT
-801 AKAYVGD
+801 VIGYVYD
-808 TFHSHAEYGTHF
+808 ALSDFISYGTHF
-820 RFEPEMSGTVR
+820 TFEPEEGVIQDYTYTLSDPSIVNERGEIGE
-831 QSVFALGNPAI
+831 AAI
-842 CPAGDINAIPDSEE
+842 EGVTI
-856 AQAAVLVSSGTT
+856 
-868 TVSVSPL
+868 TVSPV

-882 EYTLV
+882 EYTLLAYDKTDDI
-887 VYDYSKEFAHDE
+887 VYDGDL
-899 KIYIPFDAADPAAYI
+899 IYIPYDAADPASYI
-914 YRQVSVLPTTA
+914 RRAVRIYPATA
-925 RQELEFMYT
+925 RQDIAFLENYMEDCEIFEL
-934 YNPSVIEVMGGQLH
+934 VDGQLR
-948 IYGLGET
+948 ITGIGDDWVVVCG
-955 KLHLR
+955 
-960 SIDGRTVADIPVVV
+960 IDGYGHKAIPVRVFDAIRDVV
-974 YQEVQEV
+974 IDEPTINVPVSHNVYDYIKAGIHY
-981 VTHID
+981 HI
-986 SLELAVGLNL
+986 
-996 FDYLEA
+996 
-1002 GVHYDVL
+1002 L
-1009 PGDAPQSII
+1009 PDDAPQSVIV
-1018 LIPDDTTM
+1018 IPDDTTM
-1026 VAPDGTILRKG
+1026 LSPDGTVLREG
-1037 TTLLTLASAFTPEIQ
+1037 TCTFSLASEYSPG
-1052 SSTPIVVNSYYKLL
+1052 IVSLEKMTLNAELRL
-1066 DFTLSVDGQ
+1066 MGFTLTEEGGYHTNS
-1075 QYDAPH
+1075 
-1081 YFYTHRY
+1081 HRF
-1088 EKHTVTLVPQPETA
+1088 EKHTLTLSPVPDA
-1102 PFDPECLSVGIW
+1102 VVLDPDRLDVGMLDW
-1114 DERNFSSGVISS
+1114 YNLQGLQSS
-1126 EVVSCTPSYHADGT
+1126 EVESCTPNYRADGT
-1140 VKDVTIVIKPQAF
+1140 IKDFTIVVRPLGF
-1153 GYGDLMIEYSDKRS
+1153 GSADLMIEYRDEVAGTIDYSYNW
-1167 GFVEKSGFLGFTV
+1167 GLTV
-1180 CRDIPL
+1180 NIDMPL
-1186 EEGWNWTGLF
+1186 HDGWNWSAFF
-1196 EQIYARYE
+1196 EEPNGDFTEWDDEGNPILESISY
-1204 EEDGELN
+1204 N
-1211 LDAPTY
+1211 SF
-1217 DHYNDADHFGGGL
+1217 NDADRFAGGL
-1230 VDLRLPDGHYLH
+1230 VDLRTQGGGYLH
-1242 KDPVYGLFGQI
+1242 KDPVYGLFGHI
-1253 EETWASGAKIHFD
+1253 DGGFISGAKINFD
-1266 RSQATGATFIKD
+1266 HSQASGLTYLAD
-1278 STILIYR
+1278 STRILYGVG
-1285 SSYMTSYRG
+1285 YMTKYRG
-1294 GSADRTPLIHQG
+1294 GNADRTPLIHQG

-1318 SIELLGIRTNDPDS
+1318 SIELLGIRTNDLDS
-1332 EHAQLYGLP
+1332 EHAQLYGVP
-1341 TDGDILLGHDGSMLV
+1341 TDGDILLAHDGSMLV

-1402 FRYPIYDLTEEASL
+1402 TRYPIYDLTEEASL

-1456 AFVGDEG
+1456 AFVGDEC

-1516 PYRFDTRDI
+1516 PYRFDVRGID
-1525 AMGINTID
+1525 MGIAPID

-1580 VTERGKLKVER
+1580 VTENEKRRIVN

>member
-8 LLFLMGIWMATGLY
+8 LLFLMGIWMTTGLY

-176 NDYVTFFSRG
+176 NDYVTFYSRG

-217 DASTGNLMVTAEA
+217 DASTGILMVTVEA
-230 LAGDYEYHAH
+230 PAGDYEYHAH

-247 EQRGTLT
+247 EQWGTLT

-271 LSGTNAFSG
+271 LSGTDAFNG
-280 VLAEGIDFEILPSD
+280 VLTEGIDFKILPSD

-301 SYSNGAIVGEDGR
+301 SYSNGAIVGEGGR
-314 LRAGESEVTITASS
+314 LRVGESEVTITASS
-328 DESVQGT
+328 DASVQGT

-392 STHGA
+392 STYGA
-397 KPVITGLGE
+397 KPIITGLGE

-470 LPYAYTIE
+470 LPYTYTIE

-516 DEATDIEYVGDKV
+516 DEATDIEYVGDKI
-529 YVPRSTTDLMA
+529 YVPRSTTDLLA
-540 YLHKHISL
+540 YLHEHISL

-555 EFKITSSSNATV
+555 EFKITSSSNAAV
-567 IGRQATGAPYSVR
+567 IGRQATGAPYIVR

-605 VYEPVTGINLL
+605 VYEPVTGINLF

-640 EPRFSRN
+640 EPRYSPN

-691 VTLYDLPEDIDF
+691 VTLYDLPTGIAF
-703 IDGVERAYIPDTCTD
+703 IDGVDRAYVPDTCTD

-734 KQEFRYAAASPAAVI
+734 RQEFRYMGSDAASVI
-749 QLEGSAPNRY
+749 RLMGSAPNRY
-759 PVVQNTGEGTLIMA
+759 PVVRGVGSTNLLIA
-773 PAALPGKIKYFPI
+773 PAERPDLPLPI
-786 TVYKPVEEVTILQDT
+786 PVVVYKPVEEVTILQDT
-801 AKAYVGD
+801 VIGYVYD
-808 TFHSHAEYGTHF
+808 ALSDFISYGTHF
-820 RFEPEMSGTVR
+820 TFRPDEEGVILDYTCTLSDPSIVNERGEIGK
-831 QSVFALGNPAI
+831 AAI
-842 CPAGDINAIPDSEE
+842 EGVTI
-856 AQAAVLVSSGTT
+856 
-868 TVSVSPL
+868 TVSPV

-882 EYTLV
+882 EYTLLA
-887 VYDYSKEFAHDE
+887 YDKTDDIAYDGDR
-899 KIYIPFDAADPAAYI
+899 IYIPYDAADPASYI
-914 YRQVSVLPTTA
+914 RRAVRIYPATA
-925 RQELEFMYT
+925 RQDIAFLENYMEDCEIFEL
-934 YNPSVIEVMGGQLH
+934 VDGQLR
-948 IYGLGET
+948 ITGIGDDWVYVSG
-955 KLHLR
+955 
-960 SIDGRTVADIPVVV
+960 IDGYGYEAIPVRVFDAIRDVV
-974 YQEVQEV
+974 IDEPTINVP
-981 VTHID
+981 VTRNVYDYIKAGIHYHI
-986 SLELAVGLNL
+986 
-996 FDYLEA
+996 
-1002 GVHYDVL
+1002 L
-1009 PGDAPQSII
+1009 PEEAPQSVII
-1018 LIPDDTTM
+1018 IPDDTTM
-1026 VAPDGTILRKG
+1026 LSPDGTVLREG
-1037 TTLLTLASAFTPEIQ
+1037 TCTFSLASEYSPG
-1052 SSTPIVVNSYYKLL
+1052 IVSLEKMTLNAELRL
-1066 DFTLSVDGQ
+1066 MGFTLTEEGGYHTNS
-1075 QYDAPH
+1075 
-1081 YFYTHRY
+1081 HRF
-1088 EKHTVTLVPQPETA
+1088 EKHTLTLSPVPDA
-1102 PFDPECLSVGIW
+1102 VVLDPDRLDVGMLDEYNLQGLQSSVV
-1114 DERNFSSGVISS
+1114 E
-1126 EVVSCTPSYHADGT
+1126 SCTPNYRADGT
-1140 VKDVTIVIKPQAF
+1140 VKDFTIVVRPQGF
-1153 GYGDLMIEYSDKRS
+1153 GYADLMIEYRDEVAGTIDYSYNWW
-1167 GFVEKSGFLGFTV
+1167 LTV
-1180 CRDIPL
+1180 NLDMPL
-1186 EEGWNWTGLF
+1186 HDGWNWSAIF
-1196 EQIYARYE
+1196 EEPNGDYTEWDDEGNPILESISYNYF
-1204 EEDGELN
+1204 
-1211 LDAPTY
+1211 
-1217 DHYNDADHFGGGL
+1217 NDADRFAGGL
-1230 VDLRLPDGHYLH
+1230 VDLRTQNGGYLH
-1242 KDPVYGLFGQI
+1242 KDPVYGLFGHI
-1253 EETWASGAKIHFD
+1253 DGGFISGAKINFD
-1266 RSQATGATFIKD
+1266 HSQASGLTYLAD
-1278 STILIYR
+1278 STRILYGAGYMSKYR
-1285 SSYMTSYRG
+1285 RG
-1294 GSADRTPLIHQG
+1294 NADLTPVIHQG

-1341 TDGDILLGHDGSMLV
+1341 TDGDILLAHDGSMLV

-1365 TPDGG
+1365 TPDGE

-1402 FRYPIYDLTEEASL
+1402 TRYPIYDLTEEASL

-1456 AFVGDEG
+1456 AFVGDEC

-1516 PYRFDTRDI
+1516 PYRFDARDI

-1580 VTERGKLKVER
+1580 VTESGKLKVER

>member
-8 LLFLMGIWMATGLY
+8 LLFLMGIWMTTGLY

-217 DASTGNLMVTAEA
+217 DASTSILMVTTEA
-230 LAGDYEYHAH
+230 PAGDYEYHAH

-247 EQRGTLT
+247 KQRGTLT

-271 LSGTNAFSG
+271 LSGTDAFSG
-280 VLAEGIDFEILPSD
+280 VLTEGIDFKILPSD

-301 SYSNGAIVGEDGR
+301 SYSNGAIVGEGGR
-314 LRAGESEVTITASS
+314 LRVGESEVTITASS
-328 DESVQGT
+328 DASVQGT

-385 SSDWNVI
+385 SSDQNVI

-397 KPVITGLGE
+397 KPIITGLGE

-516 DEATDIEYVGDKV
+516 DEATDIEYVGDKI
-529 YVPRSTTDLMA
+529 YVPRSTTDLIA
-540 YLHKHISL
+540 YLHEHISL

-555 EFKITSSSNATV
+555 EFKITTSSNADV
-567 IGRQATGAPYSVR
+567 IGRQATGAPYIVR

-640 EPRFSRN
+640 EPRFNRN

-691 VTLYDLPEDIDF
+691 VTLYDLPTHIDF
-703 IDGVERAYIPDTCTD
+703 IDGVEPPAYVPDTCTN

-728 VLPATA
+728 VYPATA
-734 KQEFRYAAASPAAVI
+734 RQEFRYMGSDAASVI
-749 QLEGSAPNRY
+749 RLMGSAPNRY
-759 PVVQNTGEGTLIMA
+759 PVVRGVGSTNLLIA
-773 PAALPGKIKYFPI
+773 PAERPDLPLPI
-786 TVYKPVEEVTILQDT
+786 PVVVYKPIEEVTILQDT
-801 AKAYVGD
+801 VIGYVYD
-808 TFHSHAEYGTHF
+808 ALSDFISYGTHF
-820 RFEPEMSGTVR
+820 TFEPDEEGVILDYTYTLSDPSIVNERGEIGK
-831 QSVFALGNPAI
+831 AAI
-842 CPAGDINAIPDSEE
+842 EGVTI
-856 AQAAVLVSSGTT
+856 
-868 TVSVSPL
+868 TVSPV

-887 VYDYSKEFAHDE
+887 AYDKTDDIVYDGDL
-899 KIYIPFDAADPAAYI
+899 IYIPYDAADPASYI
-914 YRQVSVLPTTA
+914 RRAVRIYPATA
-925 RQELEFMYT
+925 RQDIAFLENFMEDCEIFEL
-934 YNPSVIEVMGGQLH
+934 VDGQLR
-948 IYGLGET
+948 ITGVGDDWVYVSG
-955 KLHLR
+955 
-960 SIDGRTVADIPVVV
+960 IDGYGYEAIPVRVFDAIRDVV
-974 YQEVQEV
+974 IDEPTINVP
-981 VTHID
+981 VTRNVYDYIKAGIHYHI
-986 SLELAVGLNL
+986 
-996 FDYLEA
+996 
-1002 GVHYDVL
+1002 L
-1009 PGDAPQSII
+1009 PEEAPQSVII
-1018 LIPDDTTM
+1018 VPDDTTM
-1026 VAPDGTILRKG
+1026 LSPDGTVLREG
-1037 TTLLTLASAFTPEIQ
+1037 TCTFSLASEYSPG
-1052 SSTPIVVNSYYKLL
+1052 IVSLEKMTLNAELRL
-1066 DFTLSVDGQ
+1066 MGFTLTEEGGYHTNS
-1075 QYDAPH
+1075 
-1081 YFYTHRY
+1081 HRF
-1088 EKHTVTLVPQPETA
+1088 EKHTLTLSPVPDA
-1102 PFDPECLSVGIW
+1102 VVLDPDRLDVGMLDEYNLQGLQSSVV
-1114 DERNFSSGVISS
+1114 E
-1126 EVVSCTPSYHADGT
+1126 SCTPNYRADGT
-1140 VKDVTIVIKPQAF
+1140 VKDFTIVVRPQGF
-1153 GYGDLMIEYSDKRS
+1153 GYADLMIEYRDEVAGTIDYSYNWW
-1167 GFVEKSGFLGFTV
+1167 LTV
-1180 CRDIPL
+1180 NLDMPL
-1186 EEGWNWTGLF
+1186 HDGWNWSAFF
-1196 EQIYARYE
+1196 EEPNGDFTEWDDEGNPILESISY
-1204 EEDGELN
+1204 N
-1211 LDAPTY
+1211 SF
-1217 DHYNDADHFGGGL
+1217 NDADRFAGGL
-1230 VDLRLPDGHYLH
+1230 VDLRTQGGGYLH

-1253 EETWASGAKIHFD
+1253 DGGFINGAKINFD
-1266 RSQATGATFIKD
+1266 HSQASGLTYLAD
-1278 STILIYR
+1278 STRILYGIG
-1285 SSYMTSYRG
+1285 YMTKYRG
-1294 GSADRTPLIHQG
+1294 GNASRTPVIHQG

-1318 SIELLGIRTNDPDS
+1318 SIELLGIRTNDLDS
-1332 EHAQLYGLP
+1332 EHAQLYGVP
-1341 TDGDILLGHDGSMLV
+1341 ADGDIILAHDGSMLV
-1356 YDGTAHEWL
+1356 YDGTTHEWL

-1375 YGQMYLYYTTRP
+1375 YGQMYLYYTTQP
-1387 DEPGVDHRFYWGAEA
+1387 DEPGVPHRFYWGAEA
-1402 FRYPIYDLTEEASL
+1402 TRYPIYDLTEEASL

-1456 AFVGDEG
+1456 AFVGDEC

-1516 PYRFDTRDI
+1516 PYRFDVRGID
-1525 AMGINTID
+1525 MGIAPID

-1580 VTERGKLKVER
+1580 VTEGGKFRIVNS

>member
-8 LLFLMGIWMATGLY
+8 LLFLMGIWMTTGLY

-217 DASTGNLMVTAEA
+217 DASTGILRVTTEA

-247 EQRGTLT
+247 KQRGTLT

-271 LSGTNAFSG
+271 LSGTDAFSG
-280 VLAEGIDFEILPSD
+280 VLTEGIDFKILPSD
-294 AEKGFFL
+294 AQKGFFL
-301 SYSNGAIVGEDGR
+301 SYSNGAIVGEGGR
-314 LRAGESEVTITASS
+314 LRVGESEVTITASS
-328 DESVQGT
+328 DASVQGT

-361 DVDAWLKQHIT
+361 DVNAWLKQHIT

-392 STHGA
+392 STYGA

-470 LPYAYTIE
+470 LPYTYTIE

-516 DEATDIEYVGDKV
+516 DEATDIEYVGDKI
-529 YVPRSTTDLMA
+529 YVPRSTTDLIA
-540 YLHKHISL
+540 YLHEHISL

-555 EFKITSSSNATV
+555 EFKITTSSNAAV

-640 EPRFSRN
+640 EPRYNRD

-661 IDADGNILRGGP
+661 ISADGTILRGGP
-673 TSVIIA
+673 TTVIIA

-691 VTLYDLPEDIDF
+691 VTLYDLPTGIDF
-703 IDGVERAYIPDTCTD
+703 IDGLAKAYVPDTCTD

-734 KQEFRYAAASPAAVI
+734 KQEFRYAAASPTTVI
-749 QLEGSAPNRY
+749 QLRGSAPNRY
-759 PVVQNTGEGTLIMA
+759 PVVHNIGEGTLMMA
-773 PAALPGKIKYFPI
+773 PAALPSNIIQVPI
-786 TVYKPVEEVTILQDT
+786 IVYKPVEEVTILQDT
-801 AKAYVGD
+801 VIGYVYD
-808 TFHSHAEYGTHF
+808 ALSDFISYGTHF
-820 RFEPEMSGTVR
+820 TFEPEEGVIHDYTYTLSDPSIVNERGEIGE
-831 QSVFALGNPAI
+831 AAI
-842 CPAGDINAIPDSEE
+842 EGVTI
-856 AQAAVLVSSGTT
+856 
-868 TVSVSPL
+868 TVSPV

-887 VYDYSKEFAHDE
+887 AYDKTDDIAYDGDL
-899 KIYIPFDAADPAAYI
+899 IYIPYDAADPASYI
-914 YRQVSVLPTTA
+914 RRAVRIYPATA
-925 RQELEFMYT
+925 RQDIAFLENYMEDCEIFEL
-934 YNPSVIEVMGGQLH
+934 VDGQLR
-948 IYGLGET
+948 ITGIGDDWVVVCG
-955 KLHLR
+955 
-960 SIDGRTVADIPVVV
+960 IDGYGHKAIPVRVFDAIRDVV
-974 YQEVQEV
+974 IDEPTINVPVSRNVYDYIKAGIHY
-981 VTHID
+981 HI
-986 SLELAVGLNL
+986 
-996 FDYLEA
+996 
-1002 GVHYDVL
+1002 L
-1009 PGDAPQSII
+1009 PEDAPQSVIV
-1018 LIPDDTTM
+1018 IPDDTTM
-1026 VAPDGTILRKG
+1026 LAPDGTVLREG
-1037 TTLLTLASAFTPEIQ
+1037 TCTFSLASEYSPG
-1052 SSTPIVVNSYYKLL
+1052 IVSLEKMTLNAELRL
-1066 DFTLSVDGQ
+1066 MGFTLTEEGGYHTNS
-1075 QYDAPH
+1075 
-1081 YFYTHRY
+1081 HRF
-1088 EKHTVTLVPQPETA
+1088 EKHTLTLSPVPDA
-1102 PFDPECLSVGIW
+1102 VVLDPDRLDVGMLDW
-1114 DERNFSSGVISS
+1114 YNLQGLQSS
-1126 EVVSCTPSYHADGT
+1126 EVESCTPNYRADGT
-1140 VKDVTIVIKPQAF
+1140 IKDFTIVVRPLGF
-1153 GYGDLMIEYSDKRS
+1153 GSADLMIEYRDEVAGTIDYSYNW
-1167 GFVEKSGFLGFTV
+1167 GLTV
-1180 CRDIPL
+1180 NLDMPL
-1186 EEGWNWTGLF
+1186 HDGWNWSAFF
-1196 EQIYARYE
+1196 EEPNGDFTEWDDEGNPILESISY
-1204 EEDGELN
+1204 N
-1211 LDAPTY
+1211 SF
-1217 DHYNDADHFGGGL
+1217 NDADRFAGGL
-1230 VDLRLPDGHYLH
+1230 VDLRTQGGGYLH
-1242 KDPVYGLFGQI
+1242 KDPVYGLFGQFDGGFI
-1253 EETWASGAKIHFD
+1253 NGAKINFD
-1266 RSQATGATFIKD
+1266 HSQASGLTYLAD
-1278 STILIYR
+1278 STRILYGIG
-1285 SSYMTSYRG
+1285 YMSKYRG

-1341 TDGDILLGHDGSMLV
+1341 ADGDILLAHDGSMLV

-1387 DEPGVDHRFYWGAEA
+1387 DEPGVDHRFYWGAGA
-1402 FRYPIYDLTEEASL
+1402 IRYPIYDLTEEASL
-1416 APSLRREH
+1416 APSRHRER

-1456 AFVGDEG
+1456 AFVGDEC

-1509 LEGTLRD
+1509 LEGTLRA
-1516 PYRFDTRDI
+1516 PYRFDARDI
-1525 AMGINTID
+1525 AMGIAPID

-1554 DLQGKLVAE
+1554 DLQGKLVTE

-1580 VTERGKLKVER
+1580 VTESGKMRIVNS